1 MDKIVD
7 VLLREGILISYPI
20 SLVDLGATPTNADFI
35 TLAKESLAED
45 GYSDETIATAEFKV
59 RDSSS
64 T

>member
-7 VLLREGILISYPI
+7 VLLKEGILISYPI
-20 SLVDLGATPTNADFI
+20 SLVDLGATPTTADFI

-45 GYSDETIATAEFKV
+45 GYSDETIATAEFNV